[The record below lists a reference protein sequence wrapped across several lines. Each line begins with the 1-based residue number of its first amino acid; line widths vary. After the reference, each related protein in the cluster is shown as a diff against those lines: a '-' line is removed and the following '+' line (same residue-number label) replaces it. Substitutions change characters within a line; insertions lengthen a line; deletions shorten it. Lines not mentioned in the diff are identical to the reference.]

1 MPAEESGM
9 ARIPGAN
16 MAFAKPTEWTDQL
29 GQISRLLIA
38 WNVTME
44 EFPGQAGMCLV
55 DADVIPTLGA
65 ALAHRQNSSILAN
78 QYFGEFARSHPMHD
92 EIRC

>member
-1 MPAEESGM
+1 MG
-9 ARIPGAN
+9 RIPAAN
-16 MAFAKPTEWTDQL
+16 MALAKSNDWTDQL
-29 GQISRLLIA
+29 GQISRLLIV

-44 EFPGQAGMCLV
+44 EFKGQAGMCLV
-55 DADVIPTLGA
+55 GADAIPVLGA

-78 QYFGEFARSHPMHD
+78 RYFGEFEKSHPMH